1 MEFKVLIEEA
11 YEILLKAKGI
21 KINGKNADKGSAGK
35 KVEELLGLK
44 ASSKQLDF
52 SNGELKTITL
62 NNKGSVKEDL
72 KIARKWD
79 KTYIKQ
85 KLENILLVIK
95 DHNDVIEDVKLIKI
109 LDNKVYSKYFD
120 IEFDK
125 IMHIGLDN
133 ISQSDTIVWVAKT
146 NDTGKKEKNAR
157 AFYLSRQFLSA
168 ALGYPFSARKPE
180 AKKIY
185 EELNESPKERN

>member
-1 MEFKVLIEEA
+1 MLIEEA
-11 YEILLKAKGI
+11 YEILSKAKGT
-21 KINGKNADKGSAGK
+21 KIESKNADKGIAGK

-72 KIARKWD
+72 KIAKRIED
-79 KTYIKQ
+79 KVYLKK
-85 KLENILLVIK
+85 KLENILFVIK
-95 DHNDVIEDVKLIKI
+95 DHNDFIVDVKVIKI
-109 LDNKVYSKYFD
+109 LDNEVYLKYFD
-120 IEFDK
+120 IEHDK
-125 IMHIGLDN
+125 IMRIGLDN

-146 NDTGKKEKNAR
+146 NDTGKKEKNER

-168 ALGYPFSARKPE
+168 VLGYPFSARKPG
-180 AKKIY
+180 AKEIY
-185 EELNESPKERN
+185 EELNESSKERY